1 MIQSARPLL
10 VKVSVFV
17 AGFLPLALVFGAQIS
32 NAAIPERR
40 NQAPLPVERPDS
52 VFALALQDYDD
63 GRFVEAR
70 WAFESLTNNLPRS
83 SPLRPASQL
92 MWARSLYRLGDYRAA
107 ESAVL
112 PLAQETGS
120 GAPNPAFAAHGQYL
134 LGLVWWRTGRYA
146 DAIRNLHAVSGSPVV
161 SETTKRDARLLS
173 LASVARVEQVNF
185 AEFDTSQAAF
195 VRDALQLNRAIALFN
210 ASQMTAA
217 RLVLEQLQRISQDTP
232 FASEVA
238 ALLADVKSYERT
250 EIRLA
255 VVTPLSGEDST
266 SGAALLDGVRFAFER
281 LAPPGLSPLVTKS
294 AATQVETIHAV
305 EGFARDTTVLAVI
318 GPLTT
323 ENSIVAGAVA
333 NAMGLPLV
341 TPTASGEGVCGIGDN
356 IFQIN
361 LTARAQGAFLASVVA
376 DSLRAQA
383 VAILSTYDPHDQALS
398 SEFARVVREKGLIVI
413 AHEYFITGTTDLT
426 RPLSAIRRAAL
437 QRTPPPAD
445 MDTVH
450 FMPEINSIDAML
462 VCSSHETDL
471 VAVAAQIP
479 TQKIWT
485 RVVGNATWGN
495 SSVRQ
500 QAGEAAEGVLFATT
514 FDQSYP
520 EARNFAE
527 AYRAERGNEPIL
539 ATALGYDATSLV
551 LQAISTG
558 ARTRPEVRRFLAD
571 VKEWPGV
578 TGLITL
584 APDGCNRNAMVRMI
598 RGGTIRPVGD
608 WQILSR
614 AATQNATPR
623 VGQ

>member
-1 MIQSARPLL
+1 MIQADRLPLL
-10 VKVSVFV
+10 KTS
-17 AGFLPLALVFGAQIS
+17 FLVMDLLAIAVVFGARIS

-40 NQAPLPVERPDS
+40 AQTSPPVERPDS
-52 VFALALQDYDD
+52 VFALALQDYDG

-70 WAFESLTNNLPRS
+70 WAFESLANSLPRS
-83 SPLRPASQL
+83 SPLKPASQL
-92 MWARSLYRLGDYRAA
+92 MWARSLYRLGDYPAA

-112 PLAQETGS
+112 PLTQETGTGTPGS
-120 GAPNPAFAAHGQYL
+120 AFAAHGRFL
-134 LGLVWWRTGRYA
+134 LGLVCWRTGRFE
-146 DAIRNLHAVSGSPVV
+146 DAIRNLHAVCNSSVV
-161 SETTKRDARLLS
+161 SETAKRDARLLT
-173 LASVARVEQVNF
+173 LASVARVEHVDF
-185 AEFDTSQAAF
+185 AAFDTSQAAF
-195 VRDALQLNRAIALFN
+195 VRDVLQLNRAIALFN

-217 RLVLEQLQRISQDTP
+217 RLVLEQLQRSSPDTP

-323 ENSIVAGAVA
+323 ENAIVAGAVA
-333 NAMGLPLV
+333 NAMGLPLI

-356 IFQIN
+356 IFQLN

-376 DSLRAQA
+376 DSLRAQT

-413 AHEYFITGTTDLT
+413 AHEHFITGTTDLT

-437 QRTPPPAD
+437 QRTPPPAE

-462 VCSSHETDL
+462 VCSSHEADL
-471 VAVAAQIP
+471 VAVAVQIP

-514 FDQSYP
+514 FDQSYL
-520 EARNFAE
+520 ESRNFTD
-527 AYRAERGNEPIL
+527 AYRAERGNEPML
-539 ATALGYDATSLV
+539 ATALGYDATSLA

-558 ARTRPEVRRFLAD
+558 ARTRTEVRRFLAD

-578 TGLITL
+578 TALITM

-598 RGGTIRPVGD
+598 RGGTIRPVSD

-614 AATQNATPR
+614 AATRSATPQ